1 MKVNLDRYKNL
12 YMAIRK
18 KLVDIQVAEEFNQ
31 FEYKNAIDISQNLFS
46 FSFLFKSIFYTNSSL
61 VYLVSFIN
69 CFQNLKVK
77 DETSF
82 PYSGYTHSLTIYL
95 LKRLEREGII
105 VIESCERRA
114 IKADLHNYYQGIGN
128 SGVNRKISMFDIR
141 FHKLRSLKMEDFEM
155 IAGAAR
161 MLRADLS
168 EVNFNLV
175 GDRPYAR
182 LKRRYIARNIL
193 NLHVLKQELKYL
205 SFEIEKYKLDRSDLE
220 DMKEFF
226 LRKK

>member
-1 MKVNLDRYKNL
+1 
-12 YMAIRK
+12 
-18 KLVDIQVAEEFNQ
+18 
-31 FEYKNAIDISQNLFS
+31 
-46 FSFLFKSIFYTNSSL
+46 
-61 VYLVSFIN
+61 
-69 CFQNLKVK
+69 
-77 DETSF
+77 
-82 PYSGYTHSLTIYL
+82 
-95 LKRLEREGII
+95 
-105 VIESCERRA
+105 
-114 IKADLHNYYQGIGN
+114 
-128 SGVNRKISMFDIR
+128 
-141 FHKLRSLKMEDFEM
+141 M